1 MQQKILKSLIN
12 FDQSDG
18 QGLESR
24 EREREYM
31 RQELGERERERAPE
45 ERVSVQ
51 QYHQEADVICNNT
64 IQQQTENE
72 IKKKNVRVESE
83 RERDLHRALKE
94 RRP

>member
-1 MQQKILKSLIN
+1 
-12 FDQSDG
+12 
-18 QGLESR
+18 
-24 EREREYM
+24 M

>member
-18 QGLESR
+18 QGLER